1 MGEIVEQARE
11 IKIAASE
18 AVAGVAGLVKN
29 PMLKMIP
36 GADKLPEVVALLS
49 QSAGVLLS
57 LAEEVEKLKGG
68 ENGEK

>member
-36 GADKLPEVVALLS
+36 GADKLPEVVDLLS
-49 QSAGVLLS
+49 QSAGVLLF